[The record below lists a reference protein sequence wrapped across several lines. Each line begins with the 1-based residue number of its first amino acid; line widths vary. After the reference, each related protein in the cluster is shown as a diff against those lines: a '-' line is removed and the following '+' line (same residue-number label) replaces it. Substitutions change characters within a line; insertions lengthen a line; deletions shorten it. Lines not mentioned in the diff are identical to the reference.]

1 MTKFKT
7 IDSSAPAERDNMKVY
22 LILFTFIIGKLF
34 LSTWKETGIKYVQ
47 REKENSLFE
56 TNIQQYLWQGV
67 RTLRMLCG
75 KKKLIYVRQRTSGFN
90 SKRFDC
96 ASILAVYPTVVG
108 LNDLCLTIWQNSG
121 SSECP
126 SFLIH

>member
-75 KKKLIYVRQRTSGFN
+75 KKKTYL
-90 SKRFDC
+90 C
-96 ASILAVYPTVVG
+96 ASK
-108 LNDLCLTIWQNSG
+108 DLRL
-121 SSECP
+121 
-126 SFLIH
+126 